1 MKKNKHPILIL
12 VSGPSGSGKTTLSQ
26 RIANS
31 VPNNV
36 NVVVI
41 SQDDFY
47 NEKKMIPKLNGI
59 FNYDHPDAFNW
70 KLIKKTLNDLLNTN
84 KKVTIYKYDFN
95 ISKTTSEVSVTA
107 QDVDLII
114 FEGLFTLYD
123 KQIRELADL
132 TVFVETELDEC
143 FIRRILRD
151 IHERGRNI
159 DNVIVK
165 WRSIVKP
172 MYKFYIEPL
181 KFDVDIIIPWDET
194 KENSISLLTNWI
206 TTNAIKKNRK

>member
-1 MKKNKHPILIL
+1 MKNNRRPILIL
-12 VSGPSGSGKTTLSQ
+12 VSGPSGSGKTTLSK
-26 RIANS
+26 RLANS
-31 VPNNV
+31 VPKNV
-36 NVVVI
+36 KVVII

-47 NEKKMIPKLNGI
+47 NEKKLIPKLNGI

-70 KLIKKTLNDLLNTN
+70 KLIRKTLDRLINTD
-84 KKVTIYKYDFN
+84 KEVTIYKYDFN
-95 ISKTTSEVSVTA
+95 ISKITNEVSVIA
-107 QDVDLII
+107 KDVDLII

-151 IHERGRNI
+151 IHERGRDI
-159 DNVIVK
+159 DNVISK

-181 KFDVDIIIPWDET
+181 KFDVDIIIPWDER

-206 TTNAIKKNRK
+206 TTNAVKRNKK

>member
-1 MKKNKHPILIL
+1 MKNNRRPILIL
-12 VSGPSGSGKTTLSQ
+12 VSGPSGSGKTTLSK
-26 RIANS
+26 RLA
-31 VPNNV
+31 NNV
-36 NVVVI
+36 PKNVKVVII

-47 NEKKMIPKLNGI
+47 NEKKLIPKLNGI

-70 KLIKKTLNDLLNTN
+70 KLIRKTLDRLINTD
-84 KKVTIYKYDFN
+84 KEVTIYKYDFN
-95 ISKTTSEVSVTA
+95 ISKITNEVSVIA
-107 QDVDLII
+107 KDVDLII

-151 IHERGRNI
+151 IHERGRDI
-159 DNVIVK
+159 DNVISK
-165 WRSIVKP
+165 WRCIVKP

-181 KFDVDIIIPWDET
+181 KFDVDIIIPWDER

-206 TTNAIKKNRK
+206 TTNAVKRNKK